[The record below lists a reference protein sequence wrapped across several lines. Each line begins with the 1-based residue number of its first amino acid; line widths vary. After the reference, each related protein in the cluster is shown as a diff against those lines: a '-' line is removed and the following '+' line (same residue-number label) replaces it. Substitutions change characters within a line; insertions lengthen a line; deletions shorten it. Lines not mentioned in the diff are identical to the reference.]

1 MIEHVVLF
9 KIKAGVT
16 SGKIMTMIKA
26 LEDLQNEIPQLAGM
40 HAGINFSERNKG
52 YGVMLISRFRTRED
66 LAIYSAHAAHKRVI
80 EEYIH
85 PIREEVIVGDI
96 EY

>member
-16 SGKIMTMIKA
+16 PDKIMTMIKA

-40 HAGINFSERNKG
+40 HAGINFSDRNKG
-52 YGVMLISRFRTRED
+52 FGVMLVSRFKTKED
-66 LAIYSAHAAHKRVI
+66 LEIYAVHPAHKRVI
-80 EEYIH
+80 AEYIQ
-85 PIREEVIVGDI
+85 PIREDIIVGDL